1 MIKTLLK
8 TQFLTT
14 VGLLAIISM
23 ILVPSAQQ
31 VYAERGNTSI
41 IINELSPTG
50 IGFGVLDPDGIA
62 SIQFDLDPFNFNC
75 DTQRNVGI
83 GISAL
88 PKPMTVIDC
97 QVEPDVTVWEITESG
112 VTCIE
117 GSCLPDSDG
126 DGVPDKDDVCPG
138 FNDNIDTD
146 GDFIPDGCDNID
158 NSNCGF
164 GTIADNNLG
173 QCVADNTERDAALAA
188 LAEAQAAVTDIE
200 AQRDAILTTLF
211 EFLRVFGV
219 I

>member
-1 MIKTLLK
+1 MVKTLLK

-41 IINELSPTG
+41 IIQEISPIG

-62 SIQFDLDPFNFNC
+62 SIQFDLGPFNSNC
-75 DTQRNVGI
+75 DTQRNFGI
-83 GISAL
+83 GITVL
-88 PKPMTVIDC
+88 PKPMTVTDC
-97 QVEPDVTVWEITESG
+97 QVVPDVTVWEITGSD

-138 FNDNIDTD
+138 FNDNTDTD
-146 GDFIPDGCDNID
+146 GDFIPDGCDENPTLG
-158 NSNCGF
+158 CGP
-164 GTIADNNLG
+164 GTTLSG
-173 QCVADNTERDAALAA
+173 FQCAADNTERDAALAA
-188 LAEAQAAVTDIE
+188 LAQAQ